1 MKKTVL
7 LAGKSTELLE
17 ELAREYLKAGYC
29 VAASLDA
36 DRASLAKY
44 TEPGQSEENSEAAP
58 GKTDKAAQSASSDT
72 PSKGNRAVNPVLAFE
87 LNRRSPLSA
96 RSFVLRTVTRFGGID
111 EAVVLN
117 TAEGENRPLH
127 ELPAAAIEEPVD
139 NAVKGSF
146 FILRELLSHF
156 WERKAGLLSLV
167 STSYGSE
174 ILTPLDAAA
183 AGSFRALGGSIFTY
197 YENEPITVNGFE
209 SQSSKYDDFARF
221 VISTNRDRGS
231 KSHGKWF
238 RHSERGG
245 ILAGISFSPGKR

>member
-7 LAGKSTELLE
+7 LAGKSSELLE
-17 ELAREYLKAGYC
+17 ELAREYLKAGYY
-29 VAASLDA
+29 VAASLGA
-36 DRASLAKY
+36 DRASLEKY
-44 TEPGQSEENSEAAP
+44 TEPGQPGESSE
-58 GKTDKAAQSASSDT
+58 T
-72 PSKGNRAVNPVLAFE
+72 PSGEQSAVNPVIAFE

-96 RSFVLRTVTRFGGID
+96 RTFVLRTVTRFGGID

-139 NAVKGSF
+139 KAVKGSF
-146 FILRELLSHF
+146 FILRELLNHF

-167 STSYGSE
+167 SCSYGSE
-174 ILTPLDAAA
+174 VLTPLDAAA
-183 AGSFRALGGSIFTY
+183 AGSFRGLSESVFTY

-209 SQSSKYDDFARF
+209 SQSSRYADFARF
-221 VISTNRDRGS
+221 VISVNRDRGS

-238 RHSERGG
+238 RYSERGG
-245 ILAGISFSPGKR
+245 LLSGLPFPGGKR

>member
-7 LAGKSTELLE
+7 LAGKSSELLE
-17 ELAREYLKAGYC
+17 ELAREYLKSGYY
-29 VAASLDA
+29 VAASLDS

-44 TEPGQSEENSEAAP
+44 TEPGQPDEGSESASDEPVSEE
-58 GKTDKAAQSASSDT
+58 QSSI
-72 PSKGNRAVNPVLAFE
+72 NPVLVFE

-96 RSFVLRTVTRFGGID
+96 RTFVLRTVTRFGGID
-111 EAVVLN
+111 EAVLLN

-146 FILRELLSHF
+146 FILRELLNHF

-167 STSYGSE
+167 SYSYGSE
-174 ILTPLDAAA
+174 VLTPVDAAA
-183 AGSFRALGGSIFTY
+183 AGSFRSLSESIFTY

-209 SQSSKYDDFARF
+209 SQSSKYTDFARF
-221 VISTNRDRGS
+221 VISTNRDRGP

-245 ILAGISFSPGKR
+245 ILSGRPFSGGKR